1 MPVAFR
7 GKNFKFFSNEG
18 DPREPPHVHVRSGG
32 ARAKFWISPV
42 SLAENIGF
50 AAHELN
56 SLVGVIEKNEDLRKK
71 TPASLRLAVRLCCLH
86 RSALQ

>member
-1 MPVAFR
+1 MPVVFR
-7 GKNFKFFSNEG
+7 WKNFKFFFFSNEG

-56 SLVGVIEKNEDLRKK
+56 SLVGVIETNQ
-71 TPASLRLAVRLCCLH
+71 
-86 RSALQ
+86 ALIERVWHEHFST